1 MTIDVPAKTFA
12 TASVTR
18 EMSGALLA
26 AAMKAAEQIG
36 IGAAIAVTDATGAL
50 KAFARADNA
59 PFLTADIA
67 IAKAWTSASTG
78 YPTHVWNDIVQDPKN
93 APLAHFPKM
102 MAAAGGYPLLDDG
115 KLVGGIG
122 VSGGNHQQD
131 IDIAEA
137 ALKACDFTLPA

>member
-1 MTIDVPAKTFA
+1 MTINVPAKTFA

-18 EMSGALLA
+18 EMTGALLA
-26 AAMKAAEQIG
+26 AAFKAAGEIG
-36 IGAAIAVTDATGAL
+36 IGATVAVTDATGAL
-50 KAFARADNA
+50 KGFARADNA
-59 PFLTADIA
+59 PLLTADIA
-67 IAKAWTSASTG
+67 IAKAWTSASSG
-78 YPTHVWNDIVQDPKN
+78 YPTHVWNGIVQDPKN

-102 MAAAGGYPLLDDG
+102 MAAAGGFPLLEEG

-137 ALKACDFTLPA
+137 ALKACDFAVPA